1 MFNQMYSYV
10 IWSFV
15 PKVQDQN
22 NLGKYL
28 VVIVAAY
35 EKEIEAEGKHHCY
48 HIGGGGGDLFN
59 F

>member
-1 MFNQMYSYV
+1 MYSYV